1 MFLGK
6 SLGKRWITPMLSVT
20 NLHVKI
26 AETEILRNFS
36 MTVRG
41 GEMVSVTGR
50 NGAGKTTLMRAIMG
64 LAPATSGRI
73 EINDVDFTH
82 LPAHARAPVGVGYMP
97 EDRGLVPQFT
107 VRENVLLPGWALRLK
122 DIQQRFERVCQ
133 WIPELAEMADRKAS
147 SLSGGQ
153 QKFVALGRALLP
165 AESLLLL
172 DEPFEGVSP
181 KLSRRLAEVIFRI
194 KSERLVVIISQS
206 EEKQSADL
214 FSRVYR
220 IERGQNVTS
229 DKAVA
234 G

>member
-1 MFLGK
+1 
-6 SLGKRWITPMLSVT
+6 MLSVS

-26 AETEILRNFS
+26 AETEILRGFS

-41 GEMVSVTGR
+41 GEMVSVMGR
-50 NGAGKTTLMRAIMG
+50 NGAGKTTLIRAVMG
-64 LAPATSGRI
+64 LVPATAGRI
-73 EINDVDFTH
+73 EIADEDFTH
-82 LPAHARAPVGVGYMP
+82 RPAHHRAAAGVGYMP

-107 VRENVLLPGWALRLK
+107 VRENILLPGWALQLK
-122 DIQQRFERVCQ
+122 DIQQRFERVCE
-133 WIPELAEMADRKAS
+133 WIPELAEMVDRKAS

-165 AESLLLL
+165 AESVLLL

-181 KLSRRLAEVIFRI
+181 KLSRRLAEVLFRI
-194 KSERLVVIISQS
+194 KAERLAVVVSQS

-214 FSRVYR
+214 FSRVYH
-220 IERGQNVTS
+220 IERGANVAS
-229 DKAVA
+229 DRSVA

>member
-1 MFLGK
+1 
-6 SLGKRWITPMLSVT
+6 MLSVS

-26 AETEILRNFS
+26 AETEILRGFS

-41 GEMVSVTGR
+41 GEMVSVMGR
-50 NGAGKTTLMRAIMG
+50 NGAGKTTLIRAVMG
-64 LAPATSGRI
+64 LAPAAAGRI
-73 EINDVDFTH
+73 EIAGEDFTQR
-82 LPAHARAPVGVGYMP
+82 PAHHRAAAGVGYMP

-107 VRENVLLPGWALRLK
+107 VRENILLPGWALQLK
-122 DIQQRFERVCQ
+122 DIEQRFERVCE
-133 WIPELAEMADRKAS
+133 WIPELAEMVDRKAS

-165 AESLLLL
+165 AESVLLL

-181 KLSRRLAEVIFRI
+181 KLSRRLAEVLFRI
-194 KSERLVVIISQS
+194 KAERLAVVVSQS

-214 FSRVYR
+214 FSRVYH
-220 IERGQNVTS
+220 IERGANVAS
-229 DKAVA
+229 DRSVA

>member
-1 MFLGK
+1 
-6 SLGKRWITPMLSVT
+6 MLSVT

-26 AETEILRNFS
+26 AETEILRDFS

-50 NGAGKTTLMRAIMG
+50 NGAGKTTLIRAIMG
-64 LAPATSGRI
+64 LAPATAGRI
-73 EINDVDFTH
+73 KINGEDFTQR
-82 LPAHARAPVGVGYMP
+82 PADTRAPAGVGYMP

-122 DIQQRFERVCQ
+122 DIQERFHRVCE
-133 WIPELAEMADRKAS
+133 WIPEIAEMAERKAI

-165 AESLLLL
+165 ADRLLLL

-181 KLSRRLAEVIFRI
+181 KLSRRLAEVIFQI
-194 KSERLVVIISQS
+194 KSERLAVVISQS

-220 IERGQNVTS
+220 IERGQNVTLLRRQPYPYR
-229 DKAVA
+229 
-234 G
+234 

>member
-1 MFLGK
+1 
-6 SLGKRWITPMLSVT
+6 MLSVS

-26 AETEILRNFS
+26 AETEILRGFS

-41 GEMVSVTGR
+41 GEMVSVMGR
-50 NGAGKTTLMRAIMG
+50 NGAGKTTLIRAVMG
-64 LAPATSGRI
+64 LVPAAAGRI
-73 EINDVDFTH
+73 EIADEDFTH
-82 LPAHARAPVGVGYMP
+82 RPAHHRAAAGVGYMP

-107 VRENVLLPGWALRLK
+107 VRENILLPGWALQLK
-122 DIQQRFERVCQ
+122 DIQQRFERVCE
-133 WIPELAEMADRKAS
+133 WIPELAEMVDRKAS

-165 AESLLLL
+165 AESVLLL

-181 KLSRRLAEVIFRI
+181 KLSRRLAEVLFRI
-194 KSERLVVIISQS
+194 KAERLAVVVSQS

-214 FSRVYR
+214 FSRVYH
-220 IERGQNVTS
+220 IERGANVAS
-229 DKAVA
+229 DRSVA